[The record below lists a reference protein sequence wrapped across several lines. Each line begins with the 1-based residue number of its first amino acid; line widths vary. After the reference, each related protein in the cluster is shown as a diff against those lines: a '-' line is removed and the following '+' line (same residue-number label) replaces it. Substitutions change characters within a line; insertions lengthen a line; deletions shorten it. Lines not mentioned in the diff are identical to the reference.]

1 MTDVTTDNEN
11 VDWSDVEN
19 DTNVTVTYPENGPLP
34 EARFSLNFT
43 PGRPPQL
50 TVRAHTGAELVAAL
64 NELEEGGV
72 YSTIGVAHASLTA
85 QASIGAGLGPTTPM
99 PPAPAGAPTP
109 PAPQGATP
117 PPFGPNVS
125 VPQAPG
131 YQGPP
136 APPAVPQAPAAPAG
150 GQAPRNGPKPRPSW
164 PSVYR
169 IEVPFQ
175 SKDAFRAYREQ
186 YKEALKGKVLW
197 SGGGAYWVHGDVV
210 QSFANYNPVPA

>member
-1 MTDVTTDNEN
+1 MTDATTETDNEN

-19 DTNVTVTYPENGPLP
+19 DAKTTVTYPENGPLP

-50 TVRAHTGAELVAAL
+50 TVRAHTGTDLVAAL

-72 YSTIGVAHASLTA
+72 YGAIGVAHASLTA

-99 PPAPAGAPTP
+99 PQAPAGAPTP

-136 APPAVPQAPAAPAG
+136 APPPAPQAPAG
-150 GQAPRNGPKPRPSW
+150 GQAPRNGPKPRPGW
-164 PSVYR
+164 PSVFR
-169 IEVPFQ
+169 IEVPFPQ
-175 SKDAFRAYREQ
+175 KDAFKAYREEH
-186 YKEALKGKVLW
+186 KEYFKGKVLW
-197 SGGGAYWVHGDVV
+197 AGGGGYWVHGDVV
-210 QSFANYNPVPA
+210 QSFGPYNPVPA